1 MDGSGPLGPRSP
13 VLLFLR
19 LVFSFKLKG
28 SSMTQ
33 AHLTSS
39 PSPPSASASDSR
51 IRSLLRQM
59 IRKEGDG
66 FAPLPRALLAEC
78 MHSHDIHLLGAIN
91 SILDMPEHVGTIRP
105 KLEFRHILSFKM
117 RYCERCIRDDPKS
130 EWADRRHVAG
140 WEFGRWVLNRFSKK
154 QFQPSDLITLR
165 QWLTQFYH
173 KSPPDIRDCITR
185 TLLADLLRERDI
197 RTVFSDW
204 EKLPLLR
211 QALQTALAQKSR
223 FF

>member
-1 MDGSGPLGPRSP
+1 
-13 VLLFLR
+13 
-19 LVFSFKLKG
+19 
-28 SSMTQ
+28 MTQ
-33 AHLTSS
+33 ALLTS
-39 PSPPSASASDSR
+39 SPPSASTAASDSR

-59 IRKEGDG
+59 IRKEGDR
-66 FAPLPRALLAEC
+66 FAPLPRALLASC
-78 MHSHDIHLLGAIN
+78 MLSHDIHLLGAIN
-91 SILDMPEHVGTIRP
+91 SILDMPEHVGTIQP

-117 RYCERCIRDDPKS
+117 RYCERCITDDPKS

-140 WEFGRWVLNRFSKK
+140 WEFGRWVLHQFSKK
-154 QFQPSDLITLR
+154 QFQPSDLMALR

-185 TLLADLLRERDI
+185 TLLAELLRERDI
-197 RTVFSDW
+197 RTAFSDW

-211 QALQTALAQKSR
+211 QALHTALAQKSR